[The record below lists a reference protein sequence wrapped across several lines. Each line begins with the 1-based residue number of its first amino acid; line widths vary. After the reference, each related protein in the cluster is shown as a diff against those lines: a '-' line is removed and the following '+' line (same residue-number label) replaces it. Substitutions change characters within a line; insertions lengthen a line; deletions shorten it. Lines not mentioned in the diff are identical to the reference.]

1 MLFICLSLNNKK
13 IDGCKP
19 NNYQL
24 RIFCKLIRDV
34 LYNIIAKDKRLRSCH
49 LYKVAMLQAK
59 LKCREP
65 APFLLQ
71 CFKWGIHPS
80 PTQGEDFKIF
90 SSFEKKNPLD
100 WPVLFS
106 LSTPHQASW
115 VSHLAASSR
124 PISFLRSFMSSE
136 AIFWKS
142 SLAVFEISSA
152 LVQSFLWKFSAL
164 SRTTIFRFAHQ
175 PNRPQIVLTITS
187 CLIHYSSCL
196 YRNWRHHLLTNH
208 LWNLSLFPFTIA
220 WHFATPFWRTLNY
233 QLPWYVV
240 WKTCYLVF
248 LVEPVKKNRPVEVIY
263 LDMVCRTI
271 NTSVP
276 PQLNLVLT
284 RYVLCGPLNSFFA
297 PLWTLVNQTS
307 FLQ

>member
-1 MLFICLSLNNKK
+1 
-13 IDGCKP
+13 
-19 NNYQL
+19 
-24 RIFCKLIRDV
+24 
-34 LYNIIAKDKRLRSCH
+34 
-49 LYKVAMLQAK
+49 MLQAK

-65 APFLLQ
+65 AFFLLQ

-106 LSTPHQASW
+106 LSTTP
-115 VSHLAASSR
+115 SSKLGL
-124 PISFLRSFMSSE
+124 PPCLLLSSNLIPLIIHELR

-152 LVQSFLWKFSAL
+152 LVQSFLWQFSAI
-164 SRTTIFRFAHQ
+164 SRTTTFRFAHQ
-175 PNRPQIVLTITS
+175 PNRPHIVLTITS

-196 YRNWRHHLLTNH
+196 YRNWWHHLLTNH

-220 WHFATPFWRTLNY
+220 WHFATPFFRTLNY

-240 WKTCYLVF
+240 WKTWYLVF

-263 LDMVCRTI
+263 LDMVCRTV

-276 PQLNLVLT
+276 PQLNLFLT
-284 RYVLCGPLNSFFA
+284 HVMFYVG
-297 PLWTLVNQTS
+297 LWTLFLRLYERWSIRRRS
-307 FLQ
+307 FNNLNNHFFRWFLFPDIVASIRASYIISL